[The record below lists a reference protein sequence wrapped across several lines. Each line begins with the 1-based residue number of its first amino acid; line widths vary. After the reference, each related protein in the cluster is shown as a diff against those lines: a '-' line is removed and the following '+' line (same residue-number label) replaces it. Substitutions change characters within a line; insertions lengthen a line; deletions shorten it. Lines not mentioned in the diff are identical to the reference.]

1 LGSIFAM
8 INNKVVSLLFFL
20 TIFWGH
26 AVAAPI
32 VFSGFNMETNGSA
45 TETGGI
51 LRLTPAAN
59 SQTGSAFISTPFL
72 INSFTS
78 FNTYF
83 QFRIHSGN
91 GADGLTF
98 MLQNA
103 AAAENTLGGGGGNL
117 GYSGINNSIA
127 VEFDTFFNSGWDPD
141 SNHTGINLN
150 GSVTSIATSSG
161 VPNLDSGSSLFAWID
176 YDALSDL
183 LEVYVAS
190 VNTKPN
196 VPVLFA
202 TVDLT
207 LIGPQAYV
215 GFSAAT
221 GGLNNVHDIEAWT
234 FATAQGEIIPVPTLS
249 VWALLILVLLLPLV
263 AVRRGAA
270 FTLRR

>member
-1 LGSIFAM
+1 M
-8 INNKVVSLLFFL
+8 INRKLGSLLFFL

-26 AVAAPI
+26 AAAAPI
-32 VFSGFNMETNGSA
+32 VFSGFNMEANGSA
-45 TETGGI
+45 TETSGI

-59 SQTGSAFISTPFL
+59 SQTGSAFISTPFS
-72 INSFTS
+72 INSSTS

-98 MLQNA
+98 ILQNA
-103 AAAENTLGGGGGNL
+103 AAAENALGAGGGNL
-117 GYSGINNSIA
+117 GYAGINNSIA
-127 VEFDTFFNSGWDPD
+127 VEFDTFFNSSWDPNN
-141 SNHTGINLN
+141 NHTGINLN
-150 GSVTSIATSSG
+150 GSVTSIGTSTG
-161 VPNLDSGSSLFAWID
+161 VPNLDSGSSLFVWVD

-196 VPVLFA
+196 APVLFA

-207 LIGPQAYV
+207 LVGPQAYV

-221 GGLNNVHDIEAWT
+221 GGLNNVHDIEVWS
-234 FATAQGEIIPVPTLS
+234 FATAQGETIPVPTLS
-249 VWALLILVLLLPLV
+249 VWALVILALLLPLV
-263 AVRRGAA
+263 VARRRAGHTGLGIHF
-270 FTLRR
+270 FTT